1 MASTRPLA
9 PLPCT
14 SRSLGRRLRPALA
27 AMALA
32 VLVAVGAT
40 STASAQQGAGYTS
53 VNEGI
58 DGTGHCA
65 NGNPNTNC
73 NIYDSKDVVWLNGGP
88 VSSDLGD
95 GTFFFAVLSPSQ
107 QSDPNDGAALN
118 LSDDFDAYTN
128 RTFTV
133 SGGTV
138 NYSGTHDFD
147 DNKIRLDEYADTLN
161 NGGVYILAICSLA
174 DGYPVDSSSCK
185 YDAFKVAGED
195 VEPPALDLQILKDA
209 AGAYT
214 NTYTWTIDKA
224 VDQTTITQTGGN
236 ATFNYTVTV
245 GHDGGTVTGVTVSG
259 DITVINPNVDA
270 NNATVPVSGVNVT
283 DQLSDL
289 TSCTVTNGTNVTVT
303 QFSTT
308 FPYTCNLTSLPQGQL
323 DNTATVTWTAQTLS
337 NGSPLAAGSAD
348 FTFSDVQFAETAIDE
363 CVDVTDTYAGTL
375 GTVCAGD
382 PNPTTFN
389 YSRDIPVLPGCIDY
403 DNTATFTTNDTGATG
418 SDSQTVTVC
427 GPQPTGALT
436 IGFWKGP
443 NGNSLIKNYCAP
455 SGKTSLATYLA
466 GLGGGSGP
474 FTGAAG
480 KSCTALVTYV
490 NGILAG
496 ATASN
501 MNLMLR
507 AQMLATALN
516 VYFSTPSLGYSTVGS
531 GKVKPPS
538 NFLDGGP
545 LGGFNMDLTRTCPMV
560 PGSVAGADQ
569 CLNNL
574 PSTDAFASGAFPAAA
589 MTMQAILD
597 YMATTPWPFNGN
609 ATTPVWYGGNRT
621 KQEIAKNVFDQFNNE
636 LAFSA

>member
-1 MASTRPLA
+1 MASTRPLEA
-9 PLPCT
+9 LPWNIGSIG
-14 SRSLGRRLRPALA
+14 SRCRPALA

-32 VLVAVGAT
+32 VLLAIGAT

-53 VNEGI
+53 VNEAI

-73 NIYDSKDVVWLNGGP
+73 NIYDSKEVVWLNGGP

-107 QSDPNDGAALN
+107 QSDPNDGSALN
-118 LSDDFDAYTN
+118 LSDDFDSYQN
-128 RTFTV
+128 RTFTI
-133 SGGTV
+133 SGGAV
-138 NYSGTHDFD
+138 SYSGTHDFD
-147 DNKIRLDEYADTLN
+147 SNKVRLMPYADTLN
-161 NGGVYILAICSLA
+161 SGGVYILAICSLA
-174 DGYPVDSSSCK
+174 DGYPVDSSTCK
-185 YDAFKVAGED
+185 YDAFKVAGD
-195 VEPPALDLQILKDA
+195 DPVPPAAGLTILKDA

-214 NTYTWTIDKA
+214 NTYTWTIGKD
-224 VDQTTITQTGGN
+224 VDRTTVTQTGGN

-245 GHDGGTVTGVTVSG
+245 GHDGGTISGVTVSG

-270 NNATVPVSGVNVT
+270 NNVTVPVSGVNVT

-289 TSCTVTNGTNVTVT
+289 TNCTVTNGTNVTLT
-303 QFSTT
+303 AFETT
-308 FPYTCNLTSLPQGQL
+308 FAYTCSLTSLPQGQL
-323 DNTATVTWTAQTLS
+323 DNTATVTWTGQTLS
-337 NGSPLAAGSAD
+337 NGSPLAAGSSA
-348 FTFSDVQFAETAIDE
+348 FTFSSVQFAENAIDE
-363 CVDVTDTYAGTL
+363 CVDVTDTYAGVL

-382 PNPTTFN
+382 ANPTTFN
-389 YSRDIPVLPGCIDY
+389 YSRDIPVLNGCVTY
-403 DNTATFTTNDTGATG
+403 DNTATFTANDTGATG
-418 SDSQTVTVC
+418 SSSQTVEVC
-427 GPQPTGALT
+427 GPPPTGALT
-436 IGFWKGP
+436 MGFWKGP

-455 SGKTSLATYLA
+455 LGKTSLATYLA
-466 GLGGGSGP
+466 ELGDNSGP

-480 KSCTALVTYV
+480 KSCTALVAYV
-490 NGILAG
+490 NGILGG
-496 ATASN
+496 ASATD

-516 VYFSTPSLGYSTVGS
+516 VYFSDPALGYSTVGS

-538 NFLDGGP
+538 SFLTGGP

-560 PGSVAGADQ
+560 AGSVAGEDQ
-569 CLNNL
+569 CQNNL

-597 YMATTPWPFNGN
+597 HIATVPPFNGL
-609 ATTPVWYGGNRT
+609 AATPVWYGGDRT